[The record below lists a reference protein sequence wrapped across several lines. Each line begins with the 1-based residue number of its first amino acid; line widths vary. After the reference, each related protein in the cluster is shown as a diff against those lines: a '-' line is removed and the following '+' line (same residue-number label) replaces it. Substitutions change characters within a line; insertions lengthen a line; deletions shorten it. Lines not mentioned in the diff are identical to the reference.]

1 MKELA
6 NILSEGLIGS
16 RNRNLGSVGEFFERI
31 AGIMT
36 STQTNQVQVR
46 EAIEELY
53 NFLCEA
59 PGVIIRDGY
68 IYDMSKKEWK
78 DEVLIGFLT
87 KSWLGKRNGRIPVD
101 NEAAYFVMPS
111 EDICAILDAGQV
123 PKIENMTPGRM
134 GIFVGPKNPKN
145 KRDRNIIRTAM
156 IEEATCVFS
165 IPKNHPLRREAE
177 NICRE
182 IYSAAI

>member
-1 MKELA
+1 MKELT

-36 STQTNQVQVR
+36 SVQTNQVQVR
-46 EAIEELY
+46 GAIEELY

-101 NEAAYFVMPS
+101 NEIAYFVMPS
-111 EDICAILDAGQV
+111 EDIYDILDAGQF
-123 PKIENMTPGRM
+123 PEIKNITPGRM
-134 GIFVGPKNPKN
+134 GIFVGPKNEKGG
-145 KRDRNIIRTAM
+145 RNIIRTAM
-156 IEEATCVFS
+156 IEEATCVFC
-165 IPKNHPLRREAE
+165 IPKNHPLRREVE

-182 IYSAAI
+182 INSAAI